1 MEPPKPKTYHARE
14 FAQLAG
20 VTVRALHHYDRIG
33 LLKPRRT
40 KAGYRAYAQQDLT
53 RLEQIIALKFIGVP
67 LKKIRFFAAAT
78 AGAFANALRAQRQTL
93 EDKRHLLDQAIRA
106 IGEVEAVLHAG
117 NDADAGLYRRIIEV
131 IEMQNNPDA
140 WKQKYD
146 DLLQTKI
153 DRLRSLSPDALAAL
167 RAQWTALVG
176 EIRSVLADDPS
187 SPRAQELGKRWTD
200 LLETLMGKPVGS
212 VELGRHQ
219 SSQEWNPQMAT
230 FVDKP
235 VWDFMTRVL
244 ASKP

>member
-1 MEPPKPKTYHARE
+1 MDPTTPKTYQVQE
-14 FAQLAG
+14 FAKLAG

-40 KAGYRAYAQQDLT
+40 RAGYRAYAQQDLT
-53 RLEQIIALKFIGVP
+53 RLEQIIALKFIGIP
-67 LKKIRFFAAAT
+67 LGKIRLFT
-78 AGAFANALRAQRQTL
+78 AGTPGAMVNALRAQRQTL
-93 EDKRHLLDQAIRA
+93 EEKRHLLDQAIAA
-106 IGEVEAVLHAG
+106 IGEVEAVLRTG
-117 NDADAGLYRRIIEV
+117 NDADAALYRRIIKV

-146 DLLQTKI
+146 DLLQMKI

-167 RAQWTALVG
+167 RAQWAGLVG
-176 EIRSVLADDPS
+176 EIRAILADDPG

-200 LLETLMGKPVGS
+200 LLEKLMGKPVDS
-212 VELGRHQ
+212 AELGRHH

-244 ASKP
+244 ASRP